1 MFLKRLT
8 VKGFKSFA
16 DRTTL
21 DFEPGVAVVVGPNGS
36 GKSNVVD
43 AVAWVLGA
51 QGARSLRGG
60 KMEDVIFAG
69 TPKRPAAGKAE
80 VSLTLDNGAGIIPV
94 ASREV
99 TITRTLTRDGESGYA
114 INGDPCRL
122 LDITELLSHTGMG
135 RTQHVIVGQGRL
147 DAILQARPEDRRAV
161 IEEAAGILKYR
172 QRKEKA
178 ERRLEATA
186 VNLERLGDL
195 VKEVRRHLRPLERQ
209 ADAARRH
216 GGLTEEL
223 RAIRLHLAG
232 REITTLTERLGSLG
246 ERRERFGGEE
256 SVAREQAATLEASVA
271 ESEAALSDLPADSLG
286 DAVATA
292 ESLLARAQGLGALVA
307 EKRRNIDRSLAAL
320 ADAGVVETLTAEA
333 AKLRAD
339 LAGADE
345 EIATL
350 APRHAEIEAIE
361 ETLADR
367 RADLDPAGDLPA
379 RKAASEARAEL
390 AALAGAVARTEAEQS
405 RLEGRREPIRRRL
418 ARVAEEEAAAG
429 VEEFDEAP
437 LVAAL
442 ESARLAR
449 EAAERQAASAE
460 EARRA
465 ADGDTHR
472 WAARADALDAAL
484 GDLRAGLT
492 AALDGVD
499 GLLGPAIDLITIEPG
514 CESAVAAALGEALRG
529 VVARDAEA
537 ARSALARLRSTGT
550 AGTVLVPVPARSATA
565 DDEPAFDFRSIPV
578 DERQLAGPAGRDEP
592 AFDFRS
598 IPVDERRLA
607 APAGARALGACV
619 GSIVPGLGVVLER
632 LLGATVVVDGTWEQ
646 ALSVALANPDLVV
659 VTPDGDRLDGRGA
672 WHAGGTTIGATPAA
686 AEEAHRRAAE
696 AAEARDR
703 AETALGEART
713 AMEEARRWEAAGD
726 KALDS
731 HRARQAAVATAATR
745 LQTERAE
752 AEAEAAALEEHA
764 AALAAQAEAE
774 GQRRRTLE
782 AALPA
787 LEEAEDDERG
797 RESARR
803 AAAEALD
810 AETRAL
816 AATRRGHDL
825 RVAAVEERR
834 RGLGRR
840 LEEVEARLVRHGEA
854 RQQAEERRGA
864 LARRGDAYA
873 AIDRA
878 IQERIEILAGVH
890 SRLRDQ
896 RRERSEA
903 ARAAA
908 ARLDALRRER
918 ATAERAVGD
927 ARERRARV
935 EIEEAEVRT
944 KLDAAVESCR
954 RDLEC
959 EPEVALAAPAP
970 ACPEG
975 TTLAA
980 RGKEIERE
988 VRLMGAINPL
998 ALEEYEAQ
1006 KERYTLLESQLEDV
1020 KAARRDLAQI
1030 IKQVNEEIATLFAG
1044 AYEDTERHFAA
1055 LIATLFPGGSGRL
1068 RLTDAEDPLN
1078 TGIEIE
1084 ARPSGKNV
1092 RRLSLLSG
1100 GERSLTALAFLFA
1113 VFRARPTPFY
1123 ILDEVEAALDDVN
1136 LCRFVDLIHEFR
1148 DEAQLLVVSHQKRT
1162 MEAADCLYGVS
1173 MPPGGSSIV
1182 VTQRV
1187 PSSEPAQVAV

>member
-21 DFEPGVAVVVGPNGS
+21 EFEPGVAVVVGPNGS

-69 TPKRPAAGKAE
+69 TPKRPASSKAE
-80 VSLTLDNGAGIIPV
+80 VSLTLDNSAGAIPI
-94 ASREV
+94 ASREL
-99 TITRTLTRDGESGYA
+99 TITRSLTRDGESGYA
-114 INGDPCRL
+114 INGELCRL
-122 LDITELLSHTGMG
+122 LDIAELLSHTGMG

-147 DAILQARPEDRRAV
+147 DSILQARPEDRRAV

-195 VKEVRRHLRPLERQ
+195 VKEVRRHLKPLERQ

-223 RAIRLHLAG
+223 QAIRLHLAG
-232 REITTLTERLGSLG
+232 REITTLTDRLATLG
-246 ERRERFGGEE
+246 EKKDRVAAEE
-256 SVAREQAATLEASVA
+256 AVAREQSARLEAEVA
-271 ESEAALSDLPADSLG
+271 ESEAALADLPADSLG

-292 ESLLARAQGLGALVA
+292 ESLLARARGLGALVA

-333 AKLRAD
+333 AKLRTD

-345 EIATL
+345 ESAAL
-350 APRHAEIEAIE
+350 EPRAAELDAIE
-361 ETLADR
+361 ETLEER
-367 RADLDPAGDLPA
+367 RAELEPAGNLPA
-379 RKAASEARAEL
+379 RTAASDARAEL
-390 AALAGAVARTEAEQS
+390 AALAGSIARTEAEQS
-405 RLEGRREPIRRRL
+405 RLEGRREPVRRRL
-418 ARVAEEEAAAG
+418 ARLAEEEAAAG
-429 VEEFDEAP
+429 VDELDETP
-437 LVAAL
+437 LVSAV
-442 ESARLAR
+442 ESARHAR
-449 EAAERQAASAE
+449 ETAEASAAAAE
-460 EARRA
+460 EARRT
-465 ADGDTHR
+465 ADGEVHR
-472 WAARADALDAAL
+472 WAARADALEAAL
-484 GDLRAGLT
+484 GDLRAGL
-492 AALDGVD
+492 ASALDGVD
-499 GLLGPAIDLITIEPG
+499 GLLGPVVDLITIEPG
-514 CESAVAAALGEALRG
+514 MESAVAAALGEALRG
-529 VVARDAEA
+529 VVARDADS
-537 ARSALARLRSTGT
+537 ARAALAALRSSGT
-550 AGTVLVPVPARSATA
+550 AGTVLVPHAAAPSGA
-565 DDEPAFDFRSIPV
+565 EPASDFRGIPV
-578 DERQLAGPAGRDEP
+578 GERQLPE
-592 AFDFRS
+592 
-598 IPVDERRLA
+598 
-607 APAGARALGACV
+607 GARALAGCV
-619 GSIVPGLGVVLER
+619 GTSVPGLASVVER
-632 LLGATVVVDGTWEQ
+632 LLGGVVVIDRAWEQ
-646 ALSVALANPDLVV
+646 ALSVALANPELVV

-672 WHAGGTTIGATPAA
+672 WHAGGTVIGATPAV
-686 AEEAHRRAAE
+686 AEEARRRAAE
-696 AAEARDR
+696 AGEARDR
-703 AETALGEART
+703 AEAALAEART
-713 AMEEARRWEAAGD
+713 ALEEARRWEAAGD

-731 HRARQAAVATAATR
+731 HRARQAAVADAAER
-745 LQTERAE
+745 LETERAE

-764 AALAAQAEAE
+764 AALAAQAEADLA
-774 GQRRRTLE
+774 RRQALEAGYPELE
-782 AALPA
+782 AAED
-787 LEEAEDDERG
+787 EERLQ
-797 RESARR
+797 ESSRR
-803 AAAEALD
+803 AAAEALES
-810 AETRAL
+810 ETRAAL
-816 AATRRGHDL
+816 AGRRQYDL
-825 RVAAVEERR
+825 QVAAVEERR
-834 RGLGRR
+834 RGLTNR
-840 LEEVEARLVRHGEA
+840 LEEVEGRLVRHGEA
-854 RQQAEERRGA
+854 RLQAEERRAA
-864 LARRGDAYA
+864 LAHRGDAYA
-873 AIDRA
+873 AVDRA
-878 IQERIEILAGVH
+878 IQERITVLAEVH
-890 SRLRDQ
+890 GRLRDQ

-908 ARLDALRRER
+908 ARLEALRSER
-918 ATAERAVGD
+918 ATAERSVGD
-927 ARERRARV
+927 ARERRARL

-944 KLDAAVESCR
+944 KLDAAMEACR

-959 EPEVALAAPAP
+959 EPEVALQAPAP
-970 ACPEG
+970 PCPEG

-980 RGKEIERE
+980 RGRELERE
-988 VRLMGAINPL
+988 LRQMGAINPL

-1020 KAARRDLAQI
+1020 KAARRDLHQI
-1030 IKQVNEEIATLFAG
+1030 IRQVNEEIATHFAS
-1044 AYEDTERHFAA
+1044 AYEDTERHFEA

-1068 RLTDAEDPLN
+1068 RLTEPEDPLN

-1084 ARPSGKNV
+1084 ARPSGKSV

-1136 LCRFVDLIHEFR
+1136 LCRFVDLIQEFR

-1187 PSSEPAQVAV
+1187 PTTEPAQVAV

>member
-69 TPKRPAAGKAE
+69 TPKRPPSKSAE
-80 VSLTLDNGAGIIPV
+80 VSLTLDNSAGAIPI
-94 ASREV
+94 AAREI
-99 TITRTLTRDGESGYA
+99 TITRSLTRDGESGYA

-122 LDITELLSHTGMG
+122 LDITELLSQTGMG

-186 VNLERLGDL
+186 VNMERLGDL
-195 VKEVRRHLRPLERQ
+195 VKEVRRHLKPLERQ

-223 RAIRLHLAG
+223 AAIRLHLTG
-232 REITTLTERLGSLG
+232 REITILTERLGGLG
-246 ERRERFGGEE
+246 DKRERFGAEE
-256 SVAREQAATLEASVA
+256 SLSREQAARLDAEVA
-271 ESEAALSDLPADSLG
+271 ESEAALAALPADSLG
-286 DAVATA
+286 DAVASA
-292 ESLLARAQGLGALVA
+292 ESLLARARGLGALVA

-333 AKLRAD
+333 AQLRAD
-339 LAGADE
+339 LTGADE
-345 EIATL
+345 ESA
-350 APRHAEIEAIE
+350 AFGPRAAELDAIE
-361 ETLADR
+361 ETLDDR
-367 RADLDPAGDLPA
+367 RAELDPAGDLPA
-379 RKAASEARAEL
+379 RKAAADARAEL
-390 AALAGAVARTEAEQS
+390 SALAGAVARTEAEQA
-405 RLEGRREPIRRRL
+405 RLEHRREPVGRRL
-418 ARVAEEEAAAG
+418 ARLAEEEAAAG

-442 ESARLAR
+442 EAAQTARATAEEQAAAAEQARRDADADVHRWSAR
-449 EAAERQAASAE
+449 AES
-460 EARRA
+460 
-465 ADGDTHR
+465 
-472 WAARADALDAAL
+472 LDAAL
-484 GDLRAGLT
+484 GDLRAGL
-492 AALDGVD
+492 AKALDGVE
-499 GLLGPAIDLITIEPG
+499 GLLGPVVDLITMDPG
-514 CESAVAAALGEALRG
+514 CEAAVAAALGEALRG
-529 VVARDAEA
+529 VVARDADA
-537 ARSALARLRSTGT
+537 ARSALARLRSAGT
-550 AGTVLVPVPARSATA
+550 AGTILVPDAALTRSGS
-565 DDEPAFDFRSIPV
+565 DEPA
-578 DERQLAGPAGRDEP
+578 GTGEP
-592 AFDFRS
+592 ACTGRH
-598 IPVDERRLA
+598 IRADERRLA
-607 APAGARALGACV
+607 VPDGARALDGCV
-619 GSIVPGLGVVLER
+619 GTEVPGLDAVLGR
-632 LLGATVVVDGTWEQ
+632 LLGGTVVVDGTWEQ
-646 ALSVALANPDLVV
+646 ALTLALANPELVV

-672 WHAGGTTIGATPAA
+672 WHAGGAAIGATPAA
-686 AEEAHRRAAE
+686 AEEAHRRAAG
-696 AAEARDR
+696 AADDRDR
-703 AETALGEART
+703 AEAALADART
-713 AMEEARRWEAAGD
+713 ALDEARRWETAGD

-731 HRARQAAVATAATR
+731 HRARQAAVAAGAER
-745 LQTERAE
+745 LRTERAE

-764 AALAAQAEAE
+764 AALAAQADSEAA
-774 GQRRRTLE
+774 RRRE
-782 AALPA
+782 IESKLPA
-787 LEEAEDDERG
+787 LEEAEDEER
-797 RESARR
+797 RQESARR
-803 AAAEALD
+803 AAAEAIE
-810 AETRAL
+810 AEIRAL
-816 AATRRGHDL
+816 AADRRDHEL
-825 RVAAVEERR
+825 KVAAVEERR
-834 RGLGRR
+834 RGLDKR
-840 LEEVEARLVRHGEA
+840 LEEVEVRLVRHGEA
-854 RQQAEERRGA
+854 HLQAEERRVA
-864 LARRGDAYA
+864 LARRGDGYA
-873 AIDRA
+873 AVERA
-878 IQERIEILAGVH
+878 IAERIDVLAEVH
-890 SRLRDQ
+890 ARLRNQ

-908 ARLDALRRER
+908 ARLDALRGER
-918 ATAERAVGD
+918 AAAERSVGD

-944 KLDAAVESCR
+944 KLEAAVEACR

-959 EPEVALAAPAP
+959 EPDVALAAPAP
-970 ACPEG
+970 PCPDG

-988 VRLMGAINPL
+988 LRQMGAINPL

-1020 KAARRDLAQI
+1020 KAARRDLALI
-1030 IKQVNEEIATLFAG
+1030 IRQVNEEIATLFAS
-1044 AYEDTERHFAA
+1044 AYEDTERHFEA

-1068 RLTDAEDPLN
+1068 RLTDPEDPLN

-1187 PSSEPAQVAV
+1187 PTAEPAQVAV

>member
-21 DFEPGVAVVVGPNGS
+21 EFEPGVAVVVGPNGS

-69 TPKRPAAGKAE
+69 TPKRPASPKAE
-80 VSLTLDNGAGIIPV
+80 VSLTLDNSAGALPIS
-94 ASREV
+94 SREV
-99 TITRTLTRDGESGYA
+99 TITRSLTRDGESAYA
-114 INGDPCRL
+114 INGEPCRL
-122 LDITELLSHTGMG
+122 LDITELLHHTGMG

-147 DAILQARPEDRRAV
+147 DSILQARPEDRRAV

-195 VKEVRRHLRPLERQ
+195 VKEVRRHLKPLERQ

-223 RAIRLHLAG
+223 QAIRLHLAG
-232 REITTLTERLGSLG
+232 REITTLTERLSALG
-246 ERRERFGGEE
+246 DKKERVAAEE
-256 SVAREQAATLEASVA
+256 TVAREQSARLDAEVA
-271 ESEAALSDLPADSLG
+271 ESESALADLPADSLG

-292 ESLLARAQGLGALVA
+292 ESLLARARGLGALVA

-345 EIATL
+345 ESATL
-350 APRHAEIEAIE
+350 APRAAELDAIE
-361 ETLADR
+361 ETLEER
-367 RADLDPAGDLPA
+367 RAELEPAGNLPA
-379 RKAASEARAEL
+379 RKAASDARAEL
-390 AALAGAVARTEAEQS
+390 AALAGSIARTEAEQS
-405 RLEGRREPIRRRL
+405 RLEGRWEPVRRRL
-418 ARVAEEEAAAG
+418 ARLAEEVAAAG
-429 VEEFDEAP
+429 VEELDEAP

-442 ESARLAR
+442 ESARQAR
-449 EAAERQAASAE
+449 ETAEAAAAEAE
-460 EARRA
+460 EARRS
-465 ADGDTHR
+465 ADGEAHR
-472 WAARADALDAAL
+472 WTARADALEAAL
-484 GDLRAGLT
+484 GDLRAGLSS
-492 AALDGVD
+492 ALEGVD
-499 GLLGPAIDLITIEPG
+499 GVLGPVVDLITIEPG
-514 CESAVAAALGEALRG
+514 MESAAAAGLGEALRG
-529 VVARDAEA
+529 VVARDADA
-537 ARSALARLRSTGT
+537 ARAALARLRSSGS
-550 AGTVLVPVPARSATA
+550 AGTVLVPTPPSGVPHHGDSAVRNA
-565 DDEPAFDFRSIPV
+565 S
-578 DERQLAGPAGRDEP
+578 
-592 AFDFRS
+592 S
-598 IPVDERRLA
+598 A
-607 APAGARALGACV
+607 ALAGARALAECV
-619 GSIVPGLGVVLER
+619 GTSVLGLDVVLKR
-632 LLGATVVVDGTWEQ
+632 LLGAAVVVDDRWER
-646 ALSVALANPDLVV
+646 ALSVALAHPELVV

-672 WHAGGTTIGATPAA
+672 WHAGGAAIGATPSA
-686 AEEAHRRAAE
+686 AEEAQRKAGEAGEARNRAE
-696 AAEARDR
+696 AALAEARR
-703 AETALGEART
+703 AL
-713 AMEEARRWEAAGD
+713 EEARRWEAAGD

-731 HRARQAAVATAATR
+731 HRARQASVAAAVER
-745 LQTERAE
+745 LATERAE
-752 AEAEAAALEEHA
+752 AEAEAASLEDHA

-774 GQRRRTLE
+774 LARRQELEARYPELE
-782 AALPA
+782 AAEDA
-787 LEEAEDDERG
+787 ERLEE
-797 RESARR
+797 SSRR
-803 AAAEALD
+803 AAAEALE
-810 AETRAL
+810 AEIRA
-816 AATRRGHDL
+816 AAAARRDYDL
-825 RVAAVEERR
+825 QVAAVEERR
-834 RGLGRR
+834 RGLTRR
-840 LEEVEARLVRHGEA
+840 LEEVEARLIRHGEA
-854 RQQAEERRGA
+854 RQQAEERRVA
-864 LARRGDAYA
+864 LEQRGNAYA
-873 AIDRA
+873 AIARA
-878 IQERIEILAGVH
+878 LDERIETVAGIH
-890 SRLRDQ
+890 GRLRDQ

-908 ARLDALRRER
+908 ARLEALRTER
-918 ATAERAVGD
+918 AAAERSVGD
-927 ARERRARV
+927 ARERRARL

-944 KLDAAVESCR
+944 RLDAAVEACR
-954 RDLEC
+954 HELEC
-959 EPEVALAAPAP
+959 EPEVAQAAPAP
-970 ACPEG
+970 PCPEG
-975 TTLAA
+975 TTLAS
-980 RGKEIERE
+980 RGKELERE
-988 VRLMGAINPL
+988 LRQMGAINPL

-1020 KAARRDLAQI
+1020 KSARRDLHQI
-1030 IKQVNEEIATLFAG
+1030 IRQVNEEIATLFAS
-1044 AYEDTERHFAA
+1044 AYEDTERHFEA

-1068 RLTDAEDPLN
+1068 RLTEPEDPLN

-1084 ARPSGKNV
+1084 ARPSGKSV

-1136 LCRFVDLIHEFR
+1136 LCRFVDLIQEFR
-1148 DEAQLLVVSHQKRT
+1148 DEAQLLIVSHQKRT

-1187 PSSEPAQVAV
+1187 PSVEPAQVAV

>member
-1 MFLKRLT
+1 MFLKRLN

-21 DFEPGVAVVVGPNGS
+21 EFEPGVAVVVGPNGS

-69 TPKRPAAGKAE
+69 TPKRPASPKAE
-80 VSLTLDNGAGIIPV
+80 VSLTLDNTAGDLPIS
-94 ASREV
+94 SREV
-99 TITRTLTRDGESGYA
+99 TITRSLTRDGESAYA
-114 INGDPCRL
+114 INGEPCRL
-122 LDITELLSHTGMG
+122 LDITELLHHTGMG

-195 VKEVRRHLRPLERQ
+195 VKEVRRHLKPLERQ

-223 RAIRLHLAG
+223 QAIRLYLAG
-232 REITTLTERLGSLG
+232 REITTLTERLSTLG
-246 ERRERFGGEE
+246 DKRERVAAEE
-256 SVAREQAATLEASVA
+256 TVAREQSARLEAEVA
-271 ESEAALSDLPADSLG
+271 ESESALADLPADSLG
-286 DAVATA
+286 DAVASA
-292 ESLLARAQGLGALVA
+292 ESLLARARGLGALVA

-345 EIATL
+345 ESATL
-350 APRHAEIEAIE
+350 APRSAELDAIE
-361 ETLADR
+361 ETLEDR
-367 RADLDPAGDLPA
+367 RAQLDPAGNVSA

-390 AALAGAVARTEAEQS
+390 AALAGTIARTEAEQA
-405 RLEGRREPIRRRL
+405 RLESRREPIRRRL
-418 ARVAEEEAAAG
+418 ARVAEDEVAAG
-429 VEEFDEAP
+429 IEQFDEGP

-442 ESARLAR
+442 ESAREAR
-449 EAAERQAASAE
+449 EAAEAGASAAE

-465 ADGDTHR
+465 ADADVHR
-472 WAARADALDAAL
+472 WSARAEALETAL
-484 GDLRAGLT
+484 GDLRSGLS

-499 GLLGPAIDLITIEPG
+499 GLLGPVVDLMTIEPG
-514 CESAVAAALGEALRG
+514 VESAVAAALGEALRG
-529 VVARDAEA
+529 VVARDADA
-537 ARSALARLRSTGT
+537 ARAVLARLRSSGT
-550 AGTVLVPVPARSATA
+550 AGTVLVPDTA
-565 DDEPAFDFRSIPV
+565 
-578 DERQLAGPAGRDEP
+578 AGPASAEP
-592 AFDFRS
+592 
-598 IPVDERRLA
+598 
-607 APAGARALGACV
+607 APAGTRLLAGCV
-619 GSIVPGLGVVLER
+619 GSEVAGLEPVLAR
-632 LLGATVVVDGTWEQ
+632 LVGATVVVDGTWEQ
-646 ALSVALANPDLVV
+646 ALSVALANPDLIV

-672 WHAGGTTIGATPAA
+672 WHAGGAAIGSTPAA
-686 AEEAHRRAAE
+686 VEDAHRKAA
-696 AAEARDR
+696 AAREARNE
-703 AETALGEART
+703 AELALADART
-713 AMEEARRWEAAGD
+713 ALEEARRWEAAGD

-731 HRARQAAVATAATR
+731 HRARQASVAAAVER
-745 LQTERAE
+745 LATERAE
-752 AEAEAAALEEHA
+752 AEAEAEALEEHA
-764 AALAAQAEAE
+764 AALAAQADSELARREALE
-774 GQRRRTLE
+774 ARYPDLE
-782 AALPA
+782 AAEDA
-787 LEEAEDDERG
+787 ERLEE
-797 RESARR
+797 SSRR
-803 AAAEALD
+803 AAVEALE
-810 AETRAL
+810 AETRAAG
-816 AATRRGHDL
+816 AARRDHDL
-825 RVAAVEERR
+825 QVAAVEERR
-834 RGLGRR
+834 RGLTKR

-854 RQQAEERRGA
+854 RQQAEERRVA
-864 LARRGDAYA
+864 LEQRGNAYA
-873 AIDRA
+873 AIARA
-878 IQERIEILAGVH
+878 VDQRIETLAQIH
-890 SRLRDQ
+890 TRLRDQ

-903 ARAAA
+903 ARGAA
-908 ARLDALRRER
+908 ARLEALR
-918 ATAERAVGD
+918 AERTAAERSVGD
-927 ARERRARV
+927 ARERRARL

-944 KLDAAVESCR
+944 KLDASLETCR
-954 RDLEC
+954 HELEC
-959 EPEVALAAPAP
+959 EPEVAQAAPAP
-970 ACPEG
+970 LCPEG

-980 RGKEIERE
+980 RGKELERE
-988 VRLMGAINPL
+988 LRQMGAINPL
-998 ALEEYEAQ
+998 ALEEYGAQ

-1020 KAARRDLAQI
+1020 KAARRDLHQI
-1030 IKQVNEEIATLFAG
+1030 IRQVNEEIATLFAS
-1044 AYEDTERHFAA
+1044 AYEDTERHFES

-1068 RLTDAEDPLN
+1068 RLTEPEDPLN

-1084 ARPSGKNV
+1084 ARPSGKSV

-1136 LCRFVDLIHEFR
+1136 LCRFVDLIQEFR

-1187 PSSEPAQVAV
+1187 PSTEPAQVAARAS

>member
-16 DRTTL
+16 DRTSL

-69 TPKRPAAGKAE
+69 TPKRPASGKAE
-80 VSLTLDNGAGIIPV
+80 VSLTLDNSGGDIPV
-94 ASREV
+94 PSREV
-99 TITRTLTRDGESGYA
+99 TITRALTRDGESSYA
-114 INGDPCRL
+114 INGEPCRL

-186 VNLERLGDL
+186 VNMERLGDL

-223 RAIRLHLAG
+223 RAIRLHLTG
-232 REITTLTERLGSLG
+232 RQITTLTERLAGLG
-246 ERRERFGGEE
+246 EQRERFGAEE
-256 SVAREQAATLEASVA
+256 GVAREQAARLEAEVA
-271 ESEAALSDLPADSLG
+271 ESEEALASLPTDSLG
-286 DAVATA
+286 DAVTA
-292 ESLLARAQGLGALVA
+292 AEGLLARARGLGALVA

-333 AKLRAD
+333 ATLRAD
-339 LAGADE
+339 LASTSDE
-345 EIATL
+345 AEAL
-350 APRHAEIEAIE
+350 APRQAELDAIE
-361 ETLADR
+361 ETLGDR
-367 RADLDPAGDLPA
+367 RAELEPAGELPA
-379 RKAASEARAEL
+379 RKAAAEARAEL
-390 AALAGAVARTEAEQS
+390 AALAGAAARTEAERS
-405 RLEGRREPIRRRL
+405 RLEGRWEPVRRRL
-418 ARVAEEEAAAG
+418 ARLAEEEAAAG
-429 VEEFDEAP
+429 EEDVDETP

-442 ESARLAR
+442 ESAREAR
-449 EAAERQAASAE
+449 EAAEERAAAAE

-465 ADGDTHR
+465 ADGDLHR
-472 WAARADALDAAL
+472 WSARAEALDAAL
-484 GDLRAGLT
+484 GDLRAGL
-492 AALDGVD
+492 AKALDGVD
-499 GLLGPAIDLITIEPG
+499 GLLGPAVDLITIEPG
-514 CESAVAAALGEALRG
+514 CESAVAAALGDVLRG
-529 VVARDAEA
+529 VVARDAA
-537 ARSALARLRSTGT
+537 SARGALARLRSTGT
-550 AGTVLVPVPARSATA
+550 AGTVLVPDPASGVPDQVMAAVGNAGSADESGAGAGCASGVPDQAMAAVGNAGSAGADGAR
-565 DDEPAFDFRSIPV
+565 P
-578 DERQLAGPAGRDEP
+578 
-592 AFDFRS
+592 
-598 IPVDERRLA
+598 LA
-607 APAGARALGACV
+607 AAV
-619 GSIVPGLGVVLER
+619 GSEVPGLAPVLAR
-632 LLGATVVVDGTWEQ
+632 LLASTVVVDGTWEQ
-646 ALSVALANPDLVV
+646 ALEVAVSHRELVV

-672 WHAGGTTIGATPAA
+672 WHAGGAAIGATPAA
-686 AEEAHRRAAE
+686 AEDAHRLAAG

-703 AETALGEART
+703 AEAALAEAR
-713 AMEEARRWEAAGD
+713 AALDEARRWEAAGD

-731 HRARQAAVATAATR
+731 HRARRSAGEAAAAR
-745 LQTERAE
+745 IRTERAE
-752 AEAEAAALEEHA
+752 AEAEAVALDEHA
-764 AALAAQAEAE
+764 AALAAQAAAE
-774 GQRRRTLE
+774 TARRRDLE

-787 LEEAEDDERG
+787 LEAAEDEERSE
-797 RESARR
+797 ESARR
-803 AAAEALD
+803 AAAEALE
-810 AETRAL
+810 AETRSL
-816 AATRRGHDL
+816 AAARRDHEL
-825 RVAAVEERR
+825 KVAAVEERR
-834 RGLGRR
+834 RGLAKR

-854 RQQAEERRGA
+854 RQQAEQRRLALASRGA
-864 LARRGDAYA
+864 AYA
-873 AIDRA
+873 AAERA
-878 IQERIEILAGVH
+878 IQERITVLAGLH
-890 SRLRDQ
+890 GRLRDQ
-896 RRERSEA
+896 RRERSET

-918 ATAERAVGD
+918 AAAERATGD

-944 KLDAAVESCR
+944 KLDAAVEACR

-959 EPEVALAAPAP
+959 EPDVALAAAAP
-970 ACPEG
+970 ACPDG
-975 TTLAA
+975 TTLPA
-980 RGKEIERE
+980 RAREIERE
-988 VRLMGAINPL
+988 LRLMGAINPL

-1030 IKQVNEEIATLFAG
+1030 IKQVNEEIATLFAS
-1044 AYEDTERHFAA
+1044 AYEDTERHFEA

-1068 RLTDAEDPLN
+1068 RLTDPEDALN

-1084 ARPSGKNV
+1084 ARPSGKSV

-1148 DEAQLLVVSHQKRT
+1148 HEAQLLVVSHQKRT

-1187 PSSEPAQVAV
+1187 PTAEPAAVAV

>member
-69 TPKRPAAGKAE
+69 TPKRPASGRAE
-80 VSLTLDNGAGIIPV
+80 VSLTLDNSGGDIPV
-94 ASREV
+94 PSREV
-99 TITRTLTRDGESGYA
+99 TITRALTRDGESSYA
-114 INGDPCRL
+114 INGEPCRL

-147 DAILQARPEDRRAV
+147 DGILQARPEDRRAV

-186 VNLERLGDL
+186 VNMERLGDL
-195 VKEVRRHLRPLERQ
+195 VKEVRRHLKPLERQ

-223 RAIRLHLAG
+223 RAIRLHLTG
-232 REITTLTERLGSLG
+232 REITTLTERLAALG
-246 ERRERFGGEE
+246 DKREEYGAEE
-256 SVAREQAATLEASVA
+256 VVAREQAAALEASVV
-271 ESEAALSDLPADSLG
+271 ESEAALASLPADSLG
-286 DAVATA
+286 DAVTAA
-292 ESLLARAQGLGALVA
+292 ESLLARARGLGALVA
-307 EKRRNIDRSLAAL
+307 EKRRNIDRSLATL

-339 LAGADE
+339 LDTASDE
-345 EIATL
+345 GATL
-350 APRHAEIEAIE
+350 APRQAELDAIE
-361 ETLADR
+361 ETLEDR
-367 RADLDPAGDLPA
+367 RAELEPAGELPA
-379 RKAASEARAEL
+379 RKAAAEARAEL
-390 AALAGAVARTEAEQS
+390 ATLAGAAARTEAERS
-405 RLEGRREPIRRRL
+405 RLEGRRDPARRRL
-418 ARVAEEEAAAG
+418 ARLAEEEAAAG
-429 VEEFDEAP
+429 GEDFDEAP

-442 ESARLAR
+442 ESARQAR
-449 EAAERQAASAE
+449 EAAEAQAAAAE
-460 EARRA
+460 EARRG
-465 ADGDTHR
+465 ADGDVHR
-472 WAARADALDAAL
+472 WSARAEALDAAL
-484 GDLRAGLT
+484 GDLRAGL
-492 AALDGVD
+492 AKALDGVD
-499 GLLGPAIDLITIEPG
+499 GLLGPAVDLITIEPG
-514 CESAVAAALGEALRG
+514 CESAVAAALGDVLRG
-529 VVARDAEA
+529 VVARDAGS
-537 ARSALARLRSTGT
+537 ARDALARLRSTRT
-550 AGTVLVPVPARSATA
+550 AGTVLVPDSGVPDRGDSAVRNASSADGFGPERPGHSGVRDRGDGAVGDAGLRWPSGAR
-565 DDEPAFDFRSIPV
+565 P
-578 DERQLAGPAGRDEP
+578 
-592 AFDFRS
+592 
-598 IPVDERRLA
+598 LA
-607 APAGARALGACV
+607 ACVASSVAGLAA
-619 GSIVPGLGVVLER
+619 VLHR
-632 LLGATVVVDGTWEQ
+632 LLDRTVVVDGTWEQ
-646 ALSVALANPDLVV
+646 ALNVALARPDLVV

-672 WHAGGTTIGATPAA
+672 WHAGGTAIGATPAA
-686 AEEAHRRAAE
+686 AEDAPRLAVE
-696 AAEARDR
+696 AAKARDR
-703 AETALGEART
+703 AEAALAGARI
-713 AMEEARRWEAAGD
+713 ALEEARRWEAAGD

-731 HRARQAAVATAATR
+731 YRARQSALAAAGAR

-752 AEAEAAALEEHA
+752 AEAEAAALDEHA
-764 AALAAQAEAE
+764 ATLAAQAEAE
-774 GQRRRTLE
+774 AARRRDLE

-787 LEEAEDDERG
+787 LEAAEDEERR
-797 RESARR
+797 RESTRR
-803 AAAEALD
+803 ASVEALE

-816 AATRRGHDL
+816 GAARRDHEL
-825 RVAAVEERR
+825 KVAAVDERR
-834 RGLGRR
+834 RGLAKR

-854 RQQAEERRGA
+854 RQQAEQRRVA
-864 LARRGDAYA
+864 LASRGDAYA
-873 AIDRA
+873 AVERA
-878 IQERIEILAGVH
+878 IQERIEVLAAVH
-890 SRLRDQ
+890 GRLRDQ

-903 ARAAA
+903 ARVAAS
-908 ARLDALRRER
+908 RLDVLRRER
-918 ATAERAVGD
+918 AAAERAVGD

-944 KLDAAVESCR
+944 KLDAAVEGCR

-959 EPEVALAAPAP
+959 EPDVALAAPAP

-975 TTLAA
+975 TTLPA
-980 RGKEIERE
+980 RAREIERDL
-988 VRLMGAINPL
+988 RLMGAINPL

-1020 KAARRDLAQI
+1020 KAARRDLALI
-1030 IKQVNEEIATLFAG
+1030 IKQVNEEIATLFAS
-1044 AYEDTERHFAA
+1044 AYEDTERHFEA

-1068 RLTDAEDPLN
+1068 RLTDADDALN

-1084 ARPSGKNV
+1084 ARPSGKSV

-1148 DEAQLLVVSHQKRT
+1148 DEAQMLVVSHQKRT

-1187 PSSEPAQVAV
+1187 PSYAPASVAV

>member
-21 DFEPGVAVVVGPNGS
+21 EFEPGVAVVVGPNGS

-69 TPKRPAAGKAE
+69 TPKRPASPKAE
-80 VSLTLDNGAGIIPV
+80 VSLTLDNSAGDLPV

-99 TITRTLTRDGESGYA
+99 TITRSLTRDGESGYA
-114 INGDPCRL
+114 INGEQCRL
-122 LDITELLSHTGMG
+122 LDITELLSQTGMG

-195 VKEVRRHLRPLERQ
+195 VKEVRRHLKPLERQ

-223 RAIRLHLAG
+223 QAIRLHLAG
-232 REITTLTERLGSLG
+232 REITTLTERLTTLG
-246 ERRERFGGEE
+246 EKKEKVAAEE
-256 SVAREQAATLEASVA
+256 MVAREQAARLESELA
-271 ESEAALSDLPADSLG
+271 ESEAALAALPADSLG

-292 ESLLARAQGLGALVA
+292 ESLLARARGLGALVA

-333 AKLRAD
+333 ATLRVDLTTAVQESAALEPRAD
-339 LAGADE
+339 ELDAV
-345 EIATL
+345 
-350 APRHAEIEAIE
+350 E
-361 ETLADR
+361 ETLEER
-367 RADLDPAGDLPA
+367 RAELEPAGNLPA
-379 RKAASEARAEL
+379 RKAASDARAEL
-390 AALAGAVARTEAEQS
+390 AALAGAIARTEAEQS
-405 RLEGRREPIRRRL
+405 RLEGRWEPIRRRL
-418 ARVAEEEAAAG
+418 ARLAEEEAAAG
-429 VEEFDEAP
+429 VGEFDEAP

-442 ESARLAR
+442 ESAQSAR
-449 EAAERQAASAE
+449 AAAEAAASEAE
-460 EARRA
+460 ETRRA
-465 ADGDTHR
+465 ADGDVHR
-472 WAARADALDAAL
+472 WTARADALEAAL
-484 GDLRAGLT
+484 GDLRAGL
-492 AALDGVD
+492 ASALDGVD
-499 GLLGPAIDLITIEPG
+499 GILGLVVDLITIESG
-514 CESAVAAALGEALRG
+514 TEAGVAAGLGDALRG
-529 VVARDAEA
+529 VVARDADS
-537 ARSALARLRSTGT
+537 ARSAMARLRSAGT
-550 AGTVLVPVPARSATA
+550 AGTVLVPDASASGVPDCGDRAVRNAN
-565 DDEPAFDFRSIPV
+565 
-578 DERQLAGPAGRDEP
+578 
-592 AFDFRS
+592 
-598 IPVDERRLA
+598 
-607 APAGARALGACV
+607 AGAAGVRALATCV
-619 GSIVPGLGVVLER
+619 GSSVPGLESVLSR
-632 LLGATVVVDGTWEQ
+632 LLDSTVLVDGPWEQ
-646 ALSVALANPDLVV
+646 ALSVALANPQVV
-659 VTPDGDRLDGRGA
+659 IVTPDGDRLDGRGA
-672 WHAGGTTIGATPAA
+672 WHAGGTVIGATPAA
-686 AEEAHRRAAE
+686 AEEARRRAAE
-696 AAEARDR
+696 AAGARDA
-703 AETALGEART
+703 AEAALGKARS
-713 AMEEARRWEAAGD
+713 ALEEARRWEAAGD

-731 HRARQAAVATAATR
+731 HRGRQAAVAAAAER
-745 LQTERAE
+745 LRTERAE

-764 AALAAQAEAE
+764 TALATQAEAE
-774 GQRRRTLE
+774 NARRADLEARYPQLE
-782 AALPA
+782 AAED
-787 LEEAEDDERG
+787 EERLQ
-797 RESARR
+797 ESSRR
-803 AAAEALD
+803 AAADALE
-810 AETRAL
+810 AETRA
-816 AATRRGHDL
+816 AAAARRQYDL
-825 RVAAVEERR
+825 QVAAVEERR
-834 RGLGRR
+834 RGLTRR

-854 RQQAEERRGA
+854 RQQAEERRAA
-864 LARRGDAYA
+864 LAHRGDAYA

-878 IQERIEILAGVH
+878 IQERITVLGEVH
-890 SRLRDQ
+890 GRLRDQ

-903 ARAAA
+903 ARAVA
-908 ARLDALRRER
+908 ARLEALRGER
-918 ATAERAVGD
+918 ATAERSGGD
-927 ARERRARV
+927 ARERRARL

-944 KLDAAVESCR
+944 KLDAALEACR

-959 EPEVALAAPAP
+959 EPDVALAAPAP
-970 ACPEG
+970 PCPEG

-980 RGKEIERE
+980 RGRELERE
-988 VRLMGAINPL
+988 LRQMGAINPL

-1020 KAARRDLAQI
+1020 KAARRDLQQI
-1030 IKQVNEEIATLFAG
+1030 IRQVNEEIATLFAS
-1044 AYEDTERHFAA
+1044 AYEDTEGHFEA

-1068 RLTDAEDPLN
+1068 RLTEPEDPLN

-1084 ARPSGKNV
+1084 ARPSGKSV

-1136 LCRFVDLIHEFR
+1136 LCRFVDLIQEFR
-1148 DEAQLLVVSHQKRT
+1148 DEAQLLIVSHQKRT

-1187 PSSEPAQVAV
+1187 PSAEPIQVAV

>member
-21 DFEPGVAVVVGPNGS
+21 EFEPGVAVVVGPNGS

-69 TPKRPAAGKAE
+69 TPKRAASPKAE
-80 VSLTLDNGAGIIPV
+80 VSLTLDNSAGDLPIS
-94 ASREV
+94 SREV
-99 TITRTLTRDGESGYA
+99 TITRSLTRDGESAYA
-114 INGDPCRL
+114 INGEACRL
-122 LDITELLSHTGMG
+122 LDITELLHHTGMG

-195 VKEVRRHLRPLERQ
+195 VKEVRRHLKPLERQ

-223 RAIRLHLAG
+223 QAIRLHLAG
-232 REITTLTERLGSLG
+232 REITTLTERLTTLG
-246 ERRERFGGEE
+246 EKKERVAAEETVGREQ
-256 SVAREQAATLEASVA
+256 VARLEAELG
-271 ESEAALSDLPADSLG
+271 ESEAALAALPADSLG

-292 ESLLARAQGLGALVA
+292 ESLLARARGLGALVA

-333 AKLRAD
+333 AQLRTD
-339 LAGADE
+339 LTGADE
-345 EIATL
+345 ETAAL
-350 APRHAEIEAIE
+350 EPKAAELDAIE
-361 ETLADR
+361 DTLEER
-367 RADLDPAGDLPA
+367 RAEMEPAGSLPA
-379 RKAASEARAEL
+379 RKAASDARAEL
-390 AALAGAVARTEAEQS
+390 AALAGTIARTEAEQS
-405 RLEGRREPIRRRL
+405 RLEGRREPVRRRL
-418 ARVAEEEAAAG
+418 ARLAEEAAAG

-442 ESARLAR
+442 ESAQSAR
-449 EAAERQAASAE
+449 VTAEAAASGAE

-465 ADGDTHR
+465 ADADVHR
-472 WAARADALDAAL
+472 WTARADALEAAL
-484 GDLRAGLT
+484 GDLRAGLS
-492 AALDGVD
+492 AALEGID
-499 GLLGPAIDLITIEPG
+499 GLLGPVVDQITIEPG
-514 CESAVAAALGEALRG
+514 VESAVAAALGDTLRG

-537 ARSALARLRSTGT
+537 ARAVLARLRSKGT
-550 AGTVLVPVPARSATA
+550 AGTVLVPDAGAARA
-565 DDEPAFDFRSIPV
+565 EQ
-578 DERQLAGPAGRDEP
+578 RQ
-592 AFDFRS
+592 
-598 IPVDERRLA
+598 V
-607 APAGARALGACV
+607 PAGARPVAACV
-619 GSIVPGLGVVLER
+619 GSSLPGLAAVLER
-632 LLGATVVVDGTWEQ
+632 LLESTVVVDGSWEQ
-646 ALSVALANPDLVV
+646 ALSVAADHPDLIV
-659 VTPDGDRLDGRGA
+659 VTHDGDRLDGRGA
-672 WHAGGTTIGATPAA
+672 WHAGGAAIGATPAA
-686 AEEAHRRAAE
+686 AEEARRKAAE
-696 AAEARDR
+696 AGEARDR
-703 AETALGEART
+703 ADAALGEART
-713 AMEEARRWEAAGD
+713 SLEEARRWEAAGD

-731 HRARQAAVATAATR
+731 HRDRQAAVATAAER
-745 LQTERAE
+745 LATERAE
-752 AEAEAAALEEHA
+752 AEAEAAAVEEHA
-764 AALAAQAEAE
+764 AALAAHAEAE
-774 GQRRRTLE
+774 LARRADLEARYPQLE
-782 AALPA
+782 AAED
-787 LEEAEDDERG
+787 EERLQ
-797 RESARR
+797 ESSRR
-803 AAAEALD
+803 SAAEALE
-810 AETRAL
+810 AETRA
-816 AATRRGHDL
+816 AAAARRQYDL
-825 RVAAVEERR
+825 GVAAVEERR
-834 RGLGRR
+834 RGLAKR

-854 RQQAEERRGA
+854 RQQAEERRAA
-864 LARRGDAYA
+864 LAHRGDAYA
-873 AIDRA
+873 AVDRA
-878 IQERIEILAGVH
+878 IHERITVLEEVH
-890 SRLRDQ
+890 GRLRDQ

-908 ARLDALRRER
+908 ARLEALRSER
-918 ATAERAVGD
+918 AAAERGVGD
-927 ARERRARV
+927 ARERRARL

-944 KLDAAVESCR
+944 KLDAAVEACR

-959 EPEVALAAPAP
+959 EPDVVLAAPVP
-970 ACPEG
+970 PCPEG

-980 RGKEIERE
+980 RGRELERE
-988 VRLMGAINPL
+988 LRQMGAINPL

-1020 KAARRDLAQI
+1020 KAARRDLHQI
-1030 IKQVNEEIATLFAG
+1030 IKQVNEEIATLFAS
-1044 AYEDTERHFAA
+1044 AYEDTERHFEA

-1068 RLTDAEDPLN
+1068 RLTEPEDPLN

-1084 ARPSGKNV
+1084 ARPSGKSV

-1136 LCRFVDLIHEFR
+1136 LCRFVDLIQAFR

-1187 PSSEPAQVAV
+1187 PSVEPAQVAV

>member
-1 MFLKRLT
+1 MFLKRLN

-21 DFEPGVAVVVGPNGS
+21 EFEPGVAVVVGPNGS

-69 TPKRPAAGKAE
+69 TPKRPASPKAE
-80 VSLTLDNGAGIIPV
+80 VSLTLDNTAGDLPI
-94 ASREV
+94 STREV
-99 TITRTLTRDGESGYA
+99 TITRSLTRDGESAYA
-114 INGDPCRL
+114 INGEACRL
-122 LDITELLSHTGMG
+122 LDITELLHHTGMG

-195 VKEVRRHLRPLERQ
+195 VKEVRRHLKPLERQ

-223 RAIRLHLAG
+223 QAIRLYLAG
-232 REITTLTERLGSLG
+232 REITTLTERLSALG
-246 ERRERFGGEE
+246 DKKERVAAEE
-256 SVAREQAATLEASVA
+256 TVAREQAARLEAEVA
-271 ESEAALSDLPADSLG
+271 ESESALADLPTDSLG

-292 ESLLARAQGLGALVA
+292 ESLLARARGLGALVA

-339 LAGADE
+339 LASADE
-345 EIATL
+345 ESATL
-350 APRHAEIEAIE
+350 APRAAELDAIE
-361 ETLADR
+361 ETLEDR
-367 RADLDPAGDLPA
+367 RAQQEPAGSLPA

-390 AALAGAVARTEAEQS
+390 AALAGSITRTQAEQS
-405 RLEGRREPIRRRL
+405 RLEGRREPVRRRL
-418 ARVAEEEAAAG
+418 ARLAEEESAAG

-442 ESARLAR
+442 ESAQQAR
-449 EAAERQAASAE
+449 ETAEVAVSEAE

-465 ADGDTHR
+465 ADADVHR
-472 WAARADALDAAL
+472 WTARADALEAAL
-484 GDLRAGLT
+484 GDLRTGLS

-499 GLLGPAIDLITIEPG
+499 GCLGPVVDLITIEPG
-514 CESAVAAALGEALRG
+514 LESAVAAALGEALRG
-529 VVARDAEA
+529 VVARDADT
-537 ARSALARLRSTGT
+537 ARAALARLRSSGT
-550 AGTVLVPVPARSATA
+550 AGTVLVPDIAAAPISG
-565 DDEPAFDFRSIPV
+565 EPAPAGT
-578 DERQLAGPAGRDEP
+578 RQLAG
-592 AFDFRS
+592 
-598 IPVDERRLA
+598 
-607 APAGARALGACV
+607 CV
-619 GSIVPGLGVVLER
+619 GSVVAGLEPVLAR
-632 LLGATVVVDGTWEQ
+632 LLSATVVADETWEQ
-646 ALSVALANPDLVV
+646 ALSIALANPDLIV

-672 WHAGGTTIGATPAA
+672 WHASGAAIGATPAA
-686 AEEAHRRAAE
+686 AEEAHRKAAV
-696 AAEARDR
+696 ACEARNQ
-703 AETALGEART
+703 AETALAEGRT
-713 AMEEARRWEAAGD
+713 ALEEARRWEAAGD

-731 HRARQAAVATAATR
+731 HRARQASVAAAAER
-745 LQTERAE
+745 LATERAE

-764 AALAAQAEAE
+764 GALAAQAESDLA
-774 GQRRRTLE
+774 RREALEARYPDLE
-782 AALPA
+782 AAEDA
-787 LEEAEDDERG
+787 ERLEE
-797 RESARR
+797 STRR
-803 AAAEALD
+803 AAAEALE
-810 AETRAL
+810 AETRAAG
-816 AATRRGHDL
+816 AARRDYDL
-825 RVAAVEERR
+825 QVAAVEERR
-834 RGLGRR
+834 RGLTRR

-854 RQQAEERRGA
+854 RQQAEERRVA
-864 LARRGDAYA
+864 LEQRGHAYA
-873 AIDRA
+873 AIARA
-878 IQERIEILAGVH
+878 LDKRIETLAQIH
-890 SRLRDQ
+890 ARLRDQ

-908 ARLDALRRER
+908 ARLEALR
-918 ATAERAVGD
+918 AERSAAERSVGD
-927 ARERRARV
+927 ARERRARL

-944 KLDAAVESCR
+944 RLDASLETCR
-954 RDLEC
+954 HELEC
-959 EPEVALAAPAP
+959 EPEVAQAAPEP
-970 ACPEG
+970 PSPEG

-980 RGKEIERE
+980 RGKELERE
-988 VRLMGAINPL
+988 LRQMGAINPL

-1020 KAARRDLAQI
+1020 KAARRDLHQI
-1030 IKQVNEEIATLFAG
+1030 IRQVNEEIATLFAS
-1044 AYEDTERHFAA
+1044 AYEDTERHFES

-1068 RLTDAEDPLN
+1068 RLTEPEDPLN

-1084 ARPSGKNV
+1084 ARPSGKSV

-1136 LCRFVDLIHEFR
+1136 LCRFVDLIQEFR

-1187 PSSEPAQVAV
+1187 PSAEPAQVAS

>member
-69 TPKRPAAGKAE
+69 TPKRPASKAAE
-80 VSLTLDNGAGIIPV
+80 VSLTLDNRSGLIPV
-94 ASREV
+94 TSREV
-99 TITRTLTRDGESGYA
+99 TITRSLTREGESGYA
-114 INGDPCRL
+114 INGETCRL

-186 VNLERLGDL
+186 LNLERLGDL
-195 VKEVRRHLRPLERQ
+195 VKEVRRHLKPLERQ

-232 REITTLTERLGSLG
+232 RDITNLTERLAGLG
-246 ERRERFGGEE
+246 EKRERFGAEE
-256 SVAREQAATLEASVA
+256 AAARAEAARLEAHVA
-271 ESEAALSDLPADSLG
+271 ESEAALSALPADSLG

-292 ESLLARAQGLGALVA
+292 ESLLARARGLGALVA

-320 ADAGVVETLTAEA
+320 ADAGVVETLTAES

-339 LAGADE
+339 LAGTDE
-345 EIATL
+345 EQAAL
-350 APRHAEIEAIE
+350 APRQAEIEAIE
-361 ETLADR
+361 ETLAER
-367 RADLDPAGDLPA
+367 RAELDPAGDLSA
-379 RKAASEARAEL
+379 RQAAAEARSEL
-390 AALAGAVARTEAEQS
+390 AALVGALARTEAELS
-405 RLEGRREPIRRRL
+405 RLEGRREPVQRRL
-418 ARVAEEEAAAG
+418 ARLAEEEIAAG
-429 VEEFDEAP
+429 FEEFDEAP

-449 EAAERQAASAE
+449 ESAEAEAASTE
-460 EARRA
+460 EARRS
-465 ADGDTHR
+465 ADADVHR
-472 WAARADALDAAL
+472 WTARADALEAAL
-484 GDLRAGLT
+484 GDLRAGLST
-492 AALDGVD
+492 TLEGVG
-499 GLLGPAIDLITIEPG
+499 GLLGPVVDLITIEPG
-514 CESAVAAALGEALRG
+514 AEAAVAAALGDALRG
-529 VVARDAEA
+529 VVAADADA
-537 ARSALARLRSTGT
+537 ARPALARLRSTGT
-550 AGTVLVPVPARSATA
+550 AGTVLVPDAAAPVGTA
-565 DDEPAFDFRSIPV
+565 
-578 DERQLAGPAGRDEP
+578 ERQLA
-592 AFDFRS
+592 
-598 IPVDERRLA
+598 L
-607 APAGARALGACV
+607 PAGARPLAACV
-619 GSIVPGLGVVLER
+619 GTAVPGLGEVLGR
-632 LLGATVVVDGTWEQ
+632 LLELTVVVDGTWEQ
-646 ALSVALANPDLVV
+646 ALSVALAHPALIV
-659 VTPDGDRLDGRGA
+659 VTPDGDRLDARGA
-672 WHAGGTTIGATPAA
+672 WHAGGATIGATPAA
-686 AEEAHRRAAE
+686 AQEARRRAAE
-696 AAEARDR
+696 A
-703 AETALGEART
+703 GEARHRAEATLAQART
-713 AMEEARRWEAAGD
+713 ALDEARRWEAAGD

-731 HRARQAAVATAATR
+731 HRDRQAAVTAAAER
-745 LQTERAE
+745 LRTERAE
-752 AEAEAAALEEHA
+752 AEAEAAAVEEHA
-764 AALAAQAEAE
+764 EALNTQAATETE
-774 GQRRRTLE
+774 QRRELE
-782 AALPA
+782 ERLPA
-787 LEEAEDDERG
+787 LEAAEDDERG
-797 RESARR
+797 QESARQAATQALEAEIR
-803 AAAEALD
+803 AAA
-810 AETRAL
+810 
-816 AATRRGHDL
+816 AARREHDL

-834 RGLGRR
+834 RGLTGR
-840 LEEVEARLVRHGEA
+840 LDEVEARLVRHGEA
-854 RQQAEERRGA
+854 RQQAEERRVA
-864 LARRGDAYA
+864 FERRGNAYA
-873 AIDRA
+873 AVERA
-878 IQERIEILAGVH
+878 LGERIEILAEVH
-890 SRLRDQ
+890 GRLRDQ

-908 ARLDALRRER
+908 AQLDALRGRR
-918 ATAERAVGD
+918 TTAERTVGD

-944 KLDAAVESCR
+944 KLDAAVEACQ
-954 RDLEC
+954 RDLEVD
-959 EPEVALAAPAP
+959 PEVARVAPAP
-970 ACPEG
+970 DCPEG

-980 RGKEIERE
+980 RGKELERE
-988 VRLMGAINPL
+988 LRLMGAINPL

-1006 KERYTLLESQLEDV
+1006 KERYTLLESQMEDV
-1020 KAARRDLAQI
+1020 KAARRDLTQI
-1030 IKQVNEEIATLFAG
+1030 IKQVNEEIATQFAS
-1044 AYEDTERHFAA
+1044 AYEDTERHFEA

-1068 RLTDAEDPLN
+1068 RLTEPEDPLN

-1084 ARPSGKNV
+1084 ARPSGKSV

-1100 GERSLTALAFLFA
+1100 GERSLTALAFIFA

-1136 LCRFVDLIHEFR
+1136 LCRFVDLIQEFR
-1148 DEAQLLVVSHQKRT
+1148 DEAQLLIVSHQKRT

-1187 PSSEPAQVAV
+1187 PSTEPAQVAARAS

>member
-1 MFLKRLT
+1 
-8 VKGFKSFA
+8 
-16 DRTTL
+16 
-21 DFEPGVAVVVGPNGS
+21 
-36 GKSNVVD
+36 
-43 AVAWVLGA
+43 
-51 QGARSLRGG
+51 
-60 KMEDVIFAG
+60 
-69 TPKRPAAGKAE
+69 
-80 VSLTLDNGAGIIPV
+80 
-94 ASREV
+94 
-99 TITRTLTRDGESGYA
+99 
-114 INGDPCRL
+114 
-122 LDITELLSHTGMG
+122 
-135 RTQHVIVGQGRL
+135 
-147 DAILQARPEDRRAV
+147 
-161 IEEAAGILKYR
+161 
-172 QRKEKA
+172 
-178 ERRLEATA
+178 
-186 VNLERLGDL
+186 
-195 VKEVRRHLRPLERQ
+195 
-209 ADAARRH
+209 
-216 GGLTEEL
+216 
-223 RAIRLHLAG
+223 
-232 REITTLTERLGSLG
+232 
-246 ERRERFGGEE
+246 
-256 SVAREQAATLEASVA
+256 
-271 ESEAALSDLPADSLG
+271 
-286 DAVATA
+286 
-292 ESLLARAQGLGALVA
+292 
-307 EKRRNIDRSLAAL
+307 
-320 ADAGVVETLTAEA
+320 GVVETLTAEA
-333 AKLRAD
+333 AKLRVD
-339 LAGADE
+339 LARADE
-345 EIATL
+345 ESAAL
-350 APRHAEIEAIE
+350 APCQAEIEAIE
-361 ETLADR
+361 ETLAER
-367 RADLDPAGDLPA
+367 RAELDPGGDLPA
-379 RKAASEARAEL
+379 RKAAAEARAEL
-390 AALAGAVARTEAEQS
+390 TALAGAVARTEAEQS
-405 RLEGRREPIRRRL
+405 RLEGRREPIQRRL
-418 ARVAEEEAAAG
+418 ARVAEEETAAG

-449 EAAERQAASAE
+449 EAAEQHAASAE

-537 ARSALARLRSTGT
+537 ARAALTRLRSTNT
-550 AGTVLVPVPARSATA
+550 AGTVLVPAPVPAAA
-565 DDEPAFDFRSIPV
+565 GNEPASDFRTIPV
-578 DERQLAGPAGRDEP
+578 DERRLEPPAGRDEP
-592 AFDFRS
+592 ASDFRT
-598 IPVDERRLA
+598 IPADERRLA
-607 APAGARALGACV
+607 PPDGARPLAGCV
-619 GSIVPGLGVVLER
+619 GSSVSGLGDVLNR
-632 LLGATVVVDGTWEQ
+632 LLSATVVVDGTWEQ

-672 WHAGGTTIGATPAA
+672 WHAGGTAIGATPAA

-696 AAEARDR
+696 AAGARER

-713 AMEEARRWEAAGD
+713 AMDEARRWEAAGD

-731 HRARQAAVATAATR
+731 HRARQAAVAAAATR
-745 LQTERAE
+745 VQTERAE

-787 LEEAEDDERG
+787 LEEAEDDER
-797 RESARR
+797 RQESARR

-816 AATRRGHDL
+816 AATRREHDL

-840 LEEVEARLVRHGEA
+840 LDEVEARLVRHGEA

-864 LARRGDAYA
+864 LASRGDAYV
-873 AIDRA
+873 AIERA
-878 IQERIEILAGVH
+878 IQERIEILAEMH
-890 SRLRDQ
+890 SRLREQ

-975 TTLAA
+975 ATLAA
-980 RGKEIERE
+980 RGKEVERE
-988 VRLMGAINPL
+988 LRLMGAINPL

-1030 IKQVNEEIATLFAG
+1030 IKQVNQEIATLFAG

-1187 PSSEPAQVAV
+1187 PSSEPAPVAV